1 MKSVAVNPG
10 GEPGAKT
17 SEAAASVGAGLERE
31 PGVTLGELAAEAG
44 VSPLELVTALI
55 EARLVTVEAYASASG
70 LGTGEPG
77 GVLRVTVSEAE
88 LRTWLSGWARRRD
101 G

>member
-1 MKSVAVNPG
+1 MTVTDVG
-10 GEPGAKT
+10 GETRAKT
-17 SEAAASVGAGLERE
+17 SEAAVSVDAELARE

-44 VSPLELVTALI
+44 VSPLELVTALVG
-55 EARLVTVEAYASASG
+55 ARFVTVEAYASASG

-88 LRTWLSGWARRRD
+88 MRTWVRDWARRRD